1 MQIKTITGASIHA
14 ALAEARRLL
23 GDDVVLLE
31 SVPPSGSEPARV
43 TVMVDDAVSQ
53 EVSSPAPAPRR

>member
-1 MQIKTITGASIHA
+1 MNIKTIIGASIHA

-43 TVMVDDAVSQ
+43 TVMVDDA
-53 EVSSPAPAPRR
+53 A